1 MSFWPS
7 GTIGKLEEDLSAVRA
22 ATLGVPA
29 SLHFHQDLDYTCE
42 GERLPAMYDLEV
54 ASDCSLNRVYERLL
68 EHNGVHPGDVT
79 LARGEELCRRGENP
93 EVELARTGYTY
104 LPRLIVSKRTEKK
117 AMERQPSDSLLLEGK
132 TILPSIVYLLHCV
145 FFYYCED
152 IHVISHSVVIPPS
165 LPFSGLLSLFGPKP
179 FFHYNQSCIS
189 FCFNLIELADDVN
202 PGVSANFDKADDYRV
217 DWFEKIVREKYLTK
231 KKRATNWWPFI

>member
-54 ASDCSLNRVYERLL
+54 ASDRSLNRVYEHLL

-79 LARGEELCRRGENP
+79 LARGEELCRHGENP

-104 LPRLIVSKRTEKK
+104 LPRLIDSKRTEKK

-132 TILPSIVYLLHCV
+132 TILPSIAYLLHCV
-145 FFYYCED
+145 FFFIIVRTFMSFRTVWSYL
-152 IHVISHSVVIPPS
+152 PPS

-202 PGVSANFDKADDYRV
+202 PGVSANFGKADDYRV

-231 KKRATNWWPFI
+231 KKRATN